1 MKATLFAI
9 LLVIGLAFF
18 TTQMYAQHEHPTGNM
33 PMESDADAHS
43 GHEMHSDA
51 EKPVSD
57 KARCAFEGMMM
68 KKSAMASM
76 EHGDETVYF
85 CNEAQKKMF
94 QKDPKKYVK
103 KIAVGTHHIT
113 MNSLTTKEY
122 MDMMNS
128 MGMGK
133 MMKKGAPNDTH
144 WISAYLDVHGQPME
158 LAGITAKITTPGGK
172 TTLKELEYNKMM
184 KAYTG
189 RLSLIESGKYKLS
202 LLLESSGIEM
212 P

>member
-1 MKATLFAI
+1 MKATLLAI
-9 LLVIGLAFF
+9 LLVIGLAIS
-18 TTQMYAQHEHPTGNM
+18 TTQMYAQHEHPTGDM
-33 PMESDADAHS
+33 PEGHTMKSDADAR
-43 GHEMHSDA
+43 SDE
-51 EKPVSD
+51 EKPASD

-76 EHGDETVYF
+76 EHGDETLYF
-85 CNEAQKKMF
+85 CNEAQKEMF
-94 QKDPKKYVK
+94 QKDPEKYVK

-113 MNSLTTKEY
+113 MNSLTIKEY

-128 MGMGK
+128 MGMSK
-133 MMKKGAPNDTH
+133 MMKKGDPNDTH
-144 WISAYLDVHGQPME
+144 WISAYLDVHGEPME
-158 LAGITAKITTPGGK
+158 LAGITAKLTTPGGK
-172 TTLKELEYNKMM
+172 TTLKELKYDKMM
-184 KAYTG
+184 KAHTG